1 MTTLPKT
8 GFIFFLM
15 ISAISGWS
23 QIVLQGT
30 IQNRETGQFL
40 PAANIQIEGTY
51 KGTITNEQGDFS
63 IALDRLPATLVIS
76 YIGYA
81 TIRESITVDTPKY
94 LTILLQPIAYELEPI
109 VVTDEDPAI
118 RIMREVIR
126 RKQEWRASLRT
137 FQTEAYTRLVMENDT
152 SITSIME
159 SISTAYWDKERGIRE
174 VISSRRQT
182 SNITEN
188 ENFASVG
195 IITNLYDDNIEIA
208 GFNIIGVT
216 HPNALDHY
224 HFHLEGQRQRD
235 SQVIY
240 DISVA
245 PKSKLQ
251 PTFLGRVAVLDSIY
265 AILEVDLK
273 PGEAVLFPTPI
284 KDFDLHYIQQ
294 FNNFGTEHWLPID
307 MRVYGSIKIGFIG
320 LQFPRI
326 IIKRISRLTDYKINI
341 EVPDSLYQSEDL
353 VKVDSSRIRL
363 NPDTA
368 FTANPEVVPYSQDE
382 ETAYT
387 KLDSTMTLEK
397 AYQPSGPLARFVKV
411 EVHND
416 DEQSGK
422 KSGQNL
428 FSNISPIFTFDRV
441 DAATVGLSKKLDF
454 SRFNFNVFG
463 GYKTGRQDWFYGAEA
478 KVSLKKLEHWQF
490 LVKYYDKTDTRYQ
503 SYSYPQ
509 LFTSIHTLL
518 GYRDYFDFYRNRKF
532 HLAGS
537 YAFSQV
543 KSRITLGYNYEK
555 HRSLAKNTDFNI
567 FGRDITQRENPAIPE
582 GRLQSLQIE
591 FFSEEEYIPL
601 GIVGQNYWKL
611 FAEFSSPELF
621 DSDFDFVRL
630 MLMVDF
636 RIPTFLRRR
645 LLPNTLDIHLIA
657 GTHQGELPPQRFGI
671 IDGTL
676 QIFSPFSVMRSLL
689 SKSYEGEKY
698 FGVFWEHNFR
708 TVPFE
713 LIGLRFLA
721 TRNIGILLHG
731 AAAKTWISDETLQ
744 TLNYTPVYPNQFHY
758 ELGLSINSIFDLF
771 RIDFTER
778 LDKPDFYVG
787 LSFTRFF

>member
-1 MTTLPKT
+1 
-8 GFIFFLM
+8 
-15 ISAISGWS
+15 
-23 QIVLQGT
+23 
-30 IQNRETGQFL
+30 
-40 PAANIQIEGTY
+40 
-51 KGTITNEQGDFS
+51 
-63 IALDRLPATLVIS
+63 
-76 YIGYA
+76 
-81 TIRESITVDTPKY
+81 
-94 LTILLQPIAYELEPI
+94 
-109 VVTDEDPAI
+109 
-118 RIMREVIR
+118 
-126 RKQEWRASLRT
+126 
-137 FQTEAYTRLVMENDT
+137 
-152 SITSIME
+152 
-159 SISTAYWDKERGIRE
+159 
-174 VISSRRQT
+174 
-182 SNITEN
+182 
-188 ENFASVG
+188 
-195 IITNLYDDNIEIA
+195 
-208 GFNIIGVT
+208 
-216 HPNALDHY
+216 
-224 HFHLEGQRQRD
+224 
-235 SQVIY
+235 
-240 DISVA
+240 
-245 PKSKLQ
+245 
-251 PTFLGRVAVLDSIY
+251 
-265 AILEVDLK
+265 
-273 PGEAVLFPTPI
+273 
-284 KDFDLHYIQQ
+284 
-294 FNNFGTEHWLPID
+294 
-307 MRVYGSIKIGFIG
+307 
-320 LQFPRI
+320 
-326 IIKRISRLTDYKINI
+326 
-341 EVPDSLYQSEDL
+341 
-353 VKVDSSRIRL
+353 
-363 NPDTA
+363 
-368 FTANPEVVPYSQDE
+368 
-382 ETAYT
+382 
-387 KLDSTMTLEK
+387 
-397 AYQPSGPLARFVKV
+397 
-411 EVHND
+411 
-416 DEQSGK
+416 
-422 KSGQNL
+422 
-428 FSNISPIFTFDRV
+428 
-441 DAATVGLSKKLDF
+441 
-454 SRFNFNVFG
+454 
-463 GYKTGRQDWFYGAEA
+463 
-478 KVSLKKLEHWQF
+478 
-490 LVKYYDKTDTRYQ
+490 
-503 SYSYPQ
+503 
-509 LFTSIHTLL
+509 L